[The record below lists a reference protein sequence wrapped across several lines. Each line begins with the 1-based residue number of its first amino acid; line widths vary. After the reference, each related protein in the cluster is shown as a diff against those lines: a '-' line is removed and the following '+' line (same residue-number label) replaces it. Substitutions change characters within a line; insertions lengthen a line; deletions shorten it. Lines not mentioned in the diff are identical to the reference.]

1 MCGITG
7 YTGKSDAVA
16 RLLSGLRALEYRGYD
31 SAGVAVMDAQGAV
44 HVVKTKGRLRA
55 LEERLE
61 KCPVHGRCG
70 IGHTRWATHGAPS
83 DVNAHPHGTDRLYVV
98 HNGIIEN
105 DRELRAELS
114 ARGYNF
120 LSETDTEAAACT
132 IDSAYAETGDP
143 VAALCAAAKRLRGS
157 YALGVIFLDHPNEI
171 YAVREGNPLIV
182 AEGGDGC
189 MIASDIPAVLR
200 FARDCYVMEDGEI
213 ACVREDGAEFF
224 DCQGKPISKRAA
236 AIEWNMEAA
245 ERGGFAHFMLKE
257 IHEEPLVARQTLG
270 RYVKDGLPD
279 LRGAFDNGCERLTIV
294 ACGTAMHAGL
304 VGKWLIER
312 IARVPV
318 EVCIASEFRY
328 NEPVLSPNHCVIAIS
343 QSGETADTL
352 AAVRLAKSLGVRTVG
367 VVNVPGSSVA
377 REVDQALITCAGPE
391 ISVASTKA
399 YAVQLLMMYLTAVQL
414 GLGRGTLSME
424 RARQIVSGLMALPA
438 AMEEVIREDAQIR
451 RMAACLDET
460 ENCFFIGRGLDYPG
474 AMEGSLKLKEIT
486 YIHSEAYAAG
496 ELKHGAISLITRGM
510 PVVALSTQ
518 AALKEKMLSNMREV
532 ASRGARVLLLATPET
547 KELASDADETF
558 VLPATDD
565 LLTPA
570 TAAVAMQLLAY
581 YAAVRRGC
589 DVDKPRNLAKS
600 VTVE

>member
-1 MCGITG
+1 MCGIAG
-7 YTGKSDAVA
+7 YIGSGDAVSH
-16 RLLSGLRALEYRGYD
+16 LLEGLRALEYRGYD
-31 SAGVAVMDAQGAV
+31 SAGVAVMDGQRRV

-55 LEERLE
+55 LEARLE

-83 DVNAHPHGTDRLYVV
+83 DVNAHPHGTDKLYVV

-105 DRELRAELS
+105 DRELRAELT
-114 ARGYNF
+114 ARGYDF
-120 LSETDTEAAACT
+120 LSETDTEAAACLL
-132 IDSAYAETGDP
+132 DSAYAETGDP
-143 VAALCAAAKRLRGS
+143 VAARRRAAERLRGS
-157 YALGVIFLDHPNEI
+157 YALGVIFLDHPDEL
-171 YAVREGNPLIV
+171 YAMREGNPLIV
-182 AEGGDGC
+182 AEGKDGC
-189 MIASDIPAVLR
+189 MLASDIPAVLR
-200 FARDCYVMEDGEI
+200 FARDCYVLEDGEI
-213 ACVREDGAEFF
+213 ARVRKDGAEFF
-224 DCQGKPISKRAA
+224 DRHGAPLTKTAEV
-236 AIEWNMEAA
+236 IEWSMEAA
-245 ERGGFAHFMLKE
+245 ERGGYQHFMLKE

-270 RYVKDGLPD
+270 RYVKEGLPD
-279 LRGAFDNGCERLTIV
+279 LRGAFDGGCRQLTIA

-312 IARVPV
+312 VARVPV

-328 NEPVLSPNHCVIAIS
+328 NEPVFLPGHRVVAIS

-352 AAVRLAKSLGVRTVG
+352 AAVRLARARGVPAVG

-399 YAVQLLMMYLTAVQL
+399 YTVQLMMMYLAAVRL
-414 GLGRGTLSME
+414 GLDRGTLDEE
-424 RARQIVSGLMALPA
+424 RARKIVAALLALPDA
-438 AMEEVIREDAQIR
+438 IEEVIAGDARIQ
-451 RMAACLDET
+451 RMAAVLDDA

-486 YIHSEAYAAG
+486 YIHSESYAAG

-518 AALKEKMLSNMREV
+518 AALKEKMLSNIREV
-532 ASRGARVLLLATPET
+532 ASRGARVLLLATPKT
-547 KELASDADETF
+547 AELADDADETF
-558 VLPATDD
+558 VLPDTDE
-565 LLTPA
+565 LLTPV

-581 YAAVRRGC
+581 HAAVRRGC

>member
-1 MCGITG
+1 MCGIMG
-7 YTGKSDAVA
+7 YTGKADATG
-16 RLLSGLRALEYRGYD
+16 RLLAGLRALEYRGYD
-31 SAGVAVMDAQGAV
+31 SAGVAVMDAENRV
-44 HVVKTKGRLRA
+44 RIVKTKGRLRA
-55 LEERLE
+55 LEDRLE
-61 KCPVHGRCG
+61 KCPVHGHCG

-83 DVNAHPHGTDRLYVV
+83 DANAHPHGTDRLYVV

-105 DRELRAELS
+105 DRELRAELG
-114 ARGYNF
+114 ARGYAF
-120 LSETDTEAAACT
+120 QSQTDTEAAACLL
-132 IDSAYAETGDP
+132 DSLYAGMEDP
-143 VAALCAAAKRLRGS
+143 LAALRAAVARLRGS
-157 YALGVIFLDHPNEI
+157 YALGVIFLDHPEEI

-182 AEGGDGC
+182 ALGEDGG

-200 FARDCYVMEDGEI
+200 FARDCYVLEDGEI
-213 ACVREDGAEFF
+213 ARVRADGAEFF
-224 DCQGKPISKRAA
+224 DRDGRPVCKRPER
-236 AIEWNMEAA
+236 IEWSTEAA

-257 IHEEPLVARQTLG
+257 IHEEPLAVRQTLG

-279 LRGAFDNGCERLTIV
+279 LRGAFDGECERLTMV
-294 ACGTAMHAGL
+294 ACGTAMHAAL
-304 VGKWLIER
+304 VGKWLMEWLVR
-312 IARVPV
+312 IPV

-328 NEPVLSPNHCVIAIS
+328 NRPVLSPNQRVVAIS

-352 AAVRLAKSLGVRTVG
+352 AAVRLAKSLGARTVG

-399 YAVQLLMMYLTAVQL
+399 YTVQLMMMYLTAVQL
-414 GLGRGTLSME
+414 GLARGALSRE
-424 RARQIVSGLMALPA
+424 RARQIVAALTALPA
-438 AMEEVIREDAQIR
+438 AIETAIAQSERIQ
-451 RMAACLDET
+451 RMAACFDDA

-486 YIHSEAYAAG
+486 YIHSESYAAG

-518 AALKEKMLSNMREV
+518 EELKEKMRSNMREV
-532 ASRGARVLLLATPET
+532 ASRGARVLLLATPQT
-547 KELASDADETF
+547 AELAGDAEEAF
-558 VLPATDD
+558 ILPDTDA